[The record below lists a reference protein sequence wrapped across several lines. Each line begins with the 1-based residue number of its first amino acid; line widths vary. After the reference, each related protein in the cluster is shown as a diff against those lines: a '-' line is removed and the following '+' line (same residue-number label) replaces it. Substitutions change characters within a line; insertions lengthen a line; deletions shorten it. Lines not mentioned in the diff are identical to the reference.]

1 MLRIAIVEDEKV
13 QAELLE
19 TMVSEWAVTE
29 SLFVHVKKYT
39 SAESFL
45 FSIDDEVA
53 FDILLLDIQMEN
65 MNGVELA
72 KRLRKLKY
80 EVIIIFITAIIDYV
94 FEGYEVNALH
104 YILKPINKQTL
115 FNTLYKAN
123 KKHKTSEFL
132 LVTTKDKNIKIDM
145 LEILY
150 IEASIHDVIIHT
162 LDDDYT
168 VRMKFTDIKNK
179 LDDRFIATHRSFMVN
194 LAYIKHITRT
204 DAVLD
209 NGDKIPLSRRLYQ
222 SVCKTFIEYHKGEY

>member
-1 MLRIAIVEDEKV
+1 MLKIAIVEDEKI

-19 TMVSEWAVTE
+19 NMVSEWAVTE
-29 SLFVHVKKYT
+29 SLFVNVKKYA

-45 FSIDDEVA
+45 FSIDDEVP
-53 FDILLLDIQMEN
+53 FDILLLDIQMEK

-72 KRLRKLKY
+72 KKLRKLKY

-94 FEGYEVNALH
+94 FVGYEVNALH
-104 YILKPINKQTL
+104 YILKPVDKQTL
-115 FNTLYKAN
+115 FNTLNKAH
-123 KKHKTSEFL
+123 KKQRASEFL
-132 LVTTKDKNIKIDM
+132 LVTTEDRNIKIDM

-150 IEASIHDVIIHT
+150 IEASVHDVIIHT

-179 LDDRFIATHRSFMVN
+179 LNDHFTATHRSFVVN
-194 LAYIKHITRT
+194 LAYIKHITKT

-209 NGDKIPLSRRLYQ
+209 NGNKIPLSRRLYQ
-222 SVCKTFIEYHKGEY
+222 PVCKTFIAYHKGEY